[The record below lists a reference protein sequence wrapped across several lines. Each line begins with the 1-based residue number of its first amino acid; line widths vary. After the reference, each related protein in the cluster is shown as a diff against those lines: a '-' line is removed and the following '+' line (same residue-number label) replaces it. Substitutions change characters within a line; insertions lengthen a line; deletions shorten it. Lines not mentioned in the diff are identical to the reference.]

1 MKFSEQWLREWVNP
15 PVDTDAL
22 ADQLTMA
29 GLEVEGVESCCPDFS
44 GVIVASVESIA
55 DHPNADRLKVCQVD
69 CGEKQLLNIVCGAP
83 NVDIGM
89 KYPLA
94 QIGARLPGDKII
106 AATELKGVHS
116 EGMLCSAME
125 LGLEEE
131 AEGLLELPETA
142 ETGTDIHDCLA
153 LNDKSIE
160 LALTPNRGD
169 CLSVAGVAREVAV
182 LNQCEF
188 SAPDIPAIKNTTK
201 QNRKVHLAAAEAC
214 PRYVGRIISE
224 VNVNSPSPLWMV
236 EKLRRSGI
244 RSISAV
250 VDITNYILL
259 EMGQPMHAF
268 DNAKLNGT
276 VTVRYASANEK
287 LVLLDGTECELSDN
301 TLVIAD
307 DNAALAMAGIMG
319 GFESA
324 VIEGSNEI
332 FLESA
337 FFTPRAIIGRA
348 RQYGLRTDSS
358 HRFERGVDP
367 ALQRQAVERA
377 TGLILDICG
386 GKAGEIIEVCEEAYL
401 PESKAVLLRRDQIKR
416 VLGIEVTDETITG
429 MLNRLGMEVSLE
441 GQQWKVIPPSH
452 RFDIEIEADLIEEI
466 ARIYG
471 YDVMPTHLPLAHLQ
485 MQRSDSNGRL
495 IRKLRNLLVHRGYQE
510 AITYSFV
517 DPDMQKELAP
527 GEEVMTLTNP
537 IAPELSVMRAS
548 HWPGLVKALQYNLK
562 RQQQRIRLFETGLVF
577 KLNEKLSQ
585 DPFISGITYGNYYN
599 NQWDIPYNSC
609 NLYDIKADVEAI
621 FQVAGLHSDMEYRAA
636 KHTALH
642 PGQSVE
648 AFIGDQ
654 ILGIFG
660 LLHPRILKEF
670 NLPGD
675 TYLFEININL
685 LSNDSVAKYKRL
697 SRFPSIRRDMALV
710 VADEIPVSEIMMC
723 IGEVAPDE
731 LSNLELFDV
740 YHGEGIE
747 KGKKSLALGLTF
759 QRSSSTLID
768 EEAEAIQQRILESLK
783 DKFSAKLRE

>member
-29 GLEVEGVESCCPDFS
+29 GLEVEGIESCCPDFS
-44 GVIVASVESIA
+44 GVVVARIDSIA
-55 DHPNADRLKVCQVD
+55 DHPDAGRLKVCQVD
-69 CGEKQLLNIVCGAP
+69 CGEKQSLNIVCGAP

-94 QIGARLPGDKII
+94 RVGARLPDDKVI
-106 AATELKGVHS
+106 AATELKGVYS
-116 EGMLCSAME
+116 EGMLCSVME
-125 LGLEEE
+125 LGLAEE
-131 AEGLLELPETA
+131 AEGLLELPGTV

-169 CLSVAGVAREVAV
+169 CLSIAGVAREVAV
-182 LNQCEF
+182 INQCEF
-188 SAPDIPAIKNTTK
+188 SAPDIPAIEATTK
-201 QNRKVHLAAAEAC
+201 QTRKAHLAAAEAC
-214 PRYVGRIISE
+214 PRYVGRIISD
-224 VNVNSPSPLWMV
+224 VDVNSPSPLWMT

-244 RSISAV
+244 RSINAV

-259 EMGQPMHAF
+259 ELGQPMHAF
-268 DNAKLNGT
+268 DNEKLNGT
-276 VTVRYASANEK
+276 VTVRFASANEK

-307 DNAALAMAGIMG
+307 DNVALAMAGIMG

-324 VIEGSNEI
+324 VIEDSSEI

-337 FFTPRAIIGRA
+337 FFTPQAIIGRA

-367 ALQRQAVERA
+367 GLQRRAVERA

-386 GKAGEIIEVCEEAYL
+386 GKAGEIIEACEKAYL
-401 PESKAVLLRRDQIKR
+401 PESKAVILRRDQIQR
-416 VLGIEVTDETITG
+416 VLGIDVTDDTVTG
-429 MLNRLGMEVSLE
+429 MLQRLGMEVTLD
-441 GQQWKVIPPSH
+441 GQQWKVTPPSH

-495 IRKLRNLLVHRGYQE
+495 IRKLRNLLIHRGYQE

-562 RQQQRIRLFETGLVF
+562 RQQQRVRLFETGLVF
-577 KLNEKLSQ
+577 KLNGKLSQ
-585 DPFISGITYGNYYN
+585 DPVISGIIHGICFP
-599 NQWDIPYNSC
+599 NQWDISYNSS
-609 NLYDIKADVEAI
+609 NLYDIKADVEAL
-621 FQVAGLHSDMEYRAA
+621 FQAVGLHSDIEFRPATHA
-636 KHTALH
+636 ALH
-642 PGQSVE
+642 PGQSAE
-648 AFIGDQ
+648 ASIGDQ
-654 ILGIFG
+654 FAGVFG
-660 LLHPRILKEF
+660 ALHPRLLKQFDLPENVYVFEF
-670 NLPGD
+670 N
-675 TYLFEININL
+675 INSL
-685 LSNDSVAKYKRL
+685 LNDNIPKYKRL

-710 VADEIPVSEIMMC
+710 VADEIPVAEIMRC
-723 IGEVAPDE
+723 IGDIAPDE

-768 EEAEAIQQRILESLK
+768 EEAEAIQSRILESLK
-783 DKFSAKLRE
+783 NKFGAKLRE